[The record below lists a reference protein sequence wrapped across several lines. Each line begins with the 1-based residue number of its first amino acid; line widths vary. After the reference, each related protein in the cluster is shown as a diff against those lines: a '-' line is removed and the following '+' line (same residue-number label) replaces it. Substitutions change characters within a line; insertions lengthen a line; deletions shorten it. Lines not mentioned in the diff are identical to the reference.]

1 MNWDVEAKKKNVII
15 GKLFNFVSFL
25 EMTQCIRTD
34 D

>member
-1 MNWDVEAKKKNVII
+1 MTLDFEGEKNVIT